1 MKLNENIKIGDNEV
15 TLKDLLKNREFM
27 VINLNQEQ
35 KNTTTTIFKVAF
47 NNVAITNSNKLSFY
61 DNGIKIG
68 KGISKVR
75 VDLTL
80 WLEQKSTSY
89 VSYHIYKN
97 NQEMTY
103 NLNQNTGAVWSTGNS
118 FSYITVSEGDVIYAY
133 VRFADADNNLNRI
146 AGFYANSC
154 NLAVQVI
161 E

>member
-80 WLEQKSTSY
+80 WLEQKSNSY
-89 VSYHIYKN
+89 AAYYIYRN
-97 NQEMTY
+97 ETMLTY
-103 NLNQNTGAVWSTGNS
+103 NLTQNMSIAWSTGNA
-118 FSYITVSEGDVIYAY
+118 FAYADVNEGDIIYAY
-133 VRFADADNNLNRI
+133 VRFSDADNNLNRI

>member
-1 MKLNENIKIGDNEV
+1 MKLNENVKIGDNEV

-47 NNVAITNSNKLSFY
+47 NNVAIKNGDKLSF
-61 DNGIKIG
+61 
-68 KGISKVR
+68 
-75 VDLTL
+75 
-80 WLEQKSTSY
+80 
-89 VSYHIYKN
+89 YKN

-103 NLNQNTGAVWSTGNS
+103 NLNKNTGAIWSTGNS
-118 FSYITVSEGDVIYAY
+118 FLYISVNEGDVIYAY